1 MAASTNDIERLSLF
15 IGNDSLSGY
24 QELAGSSDLVG
35 AGKSEQ
41 WPILRAE
48 GLLEDEPSA
57 ATNEN
62 TLPGRVSAGQ
72 QATATPPSASGKTA
86 ILYHYPLIREAASR
100 EPLPS
105 AHDRGSHEPLAMIFA
120 RLANVQ
126 VEQLQPATATPIQ
139 DVFNR
144 LLQS

>member
-24 QELAGSSDLVG
+24 QELAGPSDLVG
-35 AGKSEQ
+35 TGKSEQ
-41 WPILRAE
+41 WPILRADDS
-48 GLLEDEPSA
+48 LEDEPSA
-57 ATNEN
+57 ATIEN

-72 QATATPPSASGKTA
+72 QATAMSPSVSGKTA
-86 ILYHYPLIREAASR
+86 ILYHYPLSREAAFR

-105 AHDRGSHEPLAMIFA
+105 AHDRVSHEPLAMIFA

-144 LLQS
+144 LLRS